1 MLETKIEIKDN
12 FFQQLKENK
21 YDYFLKV
28 IQEIGDFVEIIS
40 QIYKDGACPGIG
52 EYYSL
57 YINIG
62 WNEEDETDVYI
73 VEILEPDYIRKVYY
87 TYEELFHYLLTYYL
101 ENIHNYA
108 DMIPYIEQEFVNF
121 TRYIDEAKEYKINL
135 DVMNILKRDS
145 LRNFLLKYN
154 EKESWY
160 NLGLINYH
168 NIEFTYWDV
177 NILKRFMSYLMGK
190 NVLKEFF
197 NSPFQNFRVHEKDY
211 FGHINECEAEY
222 RIEIDKNVTINYY
235 FYSIYHY
242 SLRYRDKKTPK
253 EERIDTMTDEEA
265 KNLVTERFK
274 GSREK
279 ENVEVIS
286 KVEFLNELRIIV
298 NAYNEIYDDKEVVEM
313 FEQFQETYF

>member
-1 MLETKIEIKDN
+1 MSETEIKIKDN
-12 FFQQLKENK
+12 FFQELKRNK
-21 YDYFLKV
+21 YDYFLEV
-28 IQEIGDFVEIIS
+28 IQETGDFAEIIS
-40 QIYKDGACPGIG
+40 QIYKDGACPGVG
-52 EYYSL
+52 GYYSFF
-57 YINIG
+57 INIG
-62 WNEEDETDVYI
+62 WNDEDESAVYI
-73 VEILEPDYIRKVYY
+73 IKVLGDDYTQIVYY

-108 DMIPYIEQEFVNF
+108 DMILYIEQEFVNF

-154 EKESWY
+154 KKENWY

-177 NILKRFMSYLMGK
+177 NILKRFMSFLMGK
-190 NVLKEFF
+190 NILKEFF
-197 NSPFQNFRVHEKDY
+197 KSPFQNFRVHEKDY
-211 FGHINECEAEY
+211 FGPSNGCEAEY
-222 RIEIDKNVTINYY
+222 RIEMDKNVTINYY
-235 FYSIYHY
+235 FYNIRH
-242 SLRYRDKKTPK
+242 SLKYRNKKTPN

-265 KNLVTERFK
+265 KSLVIERFK

-286 KVEFLNELRIIV
+286 KVEFLKELEIIV
-298 NAYNEIYDDKEVVEM
+298 NGYKEIYDDVEVLGM
-313 FEQFQETYF
+313 FEEFKRK